1 VVSPSAKLRAGV
13 PCRTRNESDLF
24 SVSDKNH
31 QNPALN
37 EMNALPKIN
46 PLDQLTFD
54 NRFVSELP
62 SDQETRNYPR
72 QVLEACYSLVSSTKV
87 SKPVTVAYSRE
98 VAALL
103 DLPEQVCQSD
113 DFAQVFAGNRLARGM
128 EPYASCYGGHQFG
141 HWAGQLGD
149 GRAIN
154 LGDVINQQGDR
165 WALQLKGAGLTPYS
179 RAADGL
185 AVLRS
190 SVREFLC
197 SEAMYHL
204 GVPTTR
210 ALSLILTGEQVV
222 RDMFYNGNPK
232 AEPGAVVCRV
242 APSFIRFG
250 HFQIVAAR
258 GDLELLRKLTDY
270 TINTHFPH
278 LGKPSPDVYLAWFEE
293 VCRTTAALIVH
304 WQRVG
309 FVHGV
314 MNTDNMSILGLT
326 IDYGPYGW
334 LENYD
339 PDWTPNTT
347 DKAERR
353 YRYSNQPACAFWN
366 LGQLANAIYPLI
378 GKIKPLKRALNVF
391 TQVFGEQWQL
401 MMTHKLGLSHY
412 DPDHDDDLHAGLLAL
427 LEMVETDMTIFFRN
441 LAEVE
446 LGNCNF
452 ENINVEKLLMP
463 LADSYYVPEQLTP
476 DYISR
481 LFDWLKLYNQRII
494 QEGLSQEIRRERM
507 NRVNP
512 KYVLRNYM
520 AQLAIDKAEQGDFAM
535 IDELLELL
543 RHPYDEQPEKEG
555 YAVKR
560 PDWARQRAGC
570 SMLSCSS

>member
-1 VVSPSAKLRAGV
+1 
-13 PCRTRNESDLF
+13 
-24 SVSDKNH
+24 
-31 QNPALN
+31 
-37 EMNALPKIN
+37 MNTQPK
-46 PLDQLTFD
+46 PKTLDQWEFD
-54 NRFVSELP
+54 NRFIGELP
-62 SDQETRNYPR
+62 GDQETRNYPR
-72 QVLEACYSLVSSTKV
+72 QVLGACYSKVSPTKV
-87 SKPVTVAYSRE
+87 SNPKTVAYSQE

-103 DLPEQVCQSD
+103 DLSVQICESN
-113 DFAQVFAGNRLARGM
+113 DFAQVFAGNRLAIGM
-128 EPYASCYGGHQFG
+128 NPYASCYGGYQFG

-154 LGDVINQQGDR
+154 LGDVINSQGER

-179 RAADGL
+179 RTADGL

-197 SEAMYHL
+197 SEAMHHL

-210 ALSLILTGEQVV
+210 ALSLVTTGEQVV

-232 AEPGAVVCRV
+232 AEPGAIVCRV

-250 HFQIVAAR
+250 NFQIHAAR
-258 GDLELLRKLTDY
+258 GELDLLKRLADY
-270 TINTHFPH
+270 TIKVHFPH
-278 LGKPSPDVYLAWFEE
+278 LGKPSKDVYLAWFEE
-293 VCRTTAALIVH
+293 VCRTTAQMIVH

-378 GKIKPLKRALNVF
+378 GEAEPLQQALNVF

-401 MMTHKLGLSHY
+401 MMSRKLGLNTY
-412 DPDHDDDLHAGLLAL
+412 DPDYDDELHAELLAL
-427 LEMVETDMTIFFRN
+427 LQMVETDMTIFFRQ
-441 LAEVE
+441 LAQVDLEKGDLGKSAVE
-446 LGNCNF
+446 TL
-452 ENINVEKLLMP
+452 IAP
-463 LADSYYVPEQLTP
+463 LTGAYYVPEQKTP
-476 DYISR
+476 DYN
-481 LFDWLKLYNQRII
+481 LHLVNWLKRYTQRIQ
-494 QEGLSQEIRRERM
+494 QEGVPKEIRQERM
-507 NRVNP
+507 DQVNP
-512 KYVLRNYM
+512 KYVLRNYL
-520 AQLAIDKAEQGDFAM
+520 AQLAIDKAEQGDPAM
-535 IDELLELL
+535 VAELLELL
-543 RHPYDEQPEKEG
+543 RRPYDEQPGKEK
-555 YAVKR
+555 YAEKR

>member
-1 VVSPSAKLRAGV
+1 
-13 PCRTRNESDLF
+13 
-24 SVSDKNH
+24 
-31 QNPALN
+31 
-37 EMNALPKIN
+37 MNAPPKSN
-46 PLDQLTFD
+46 TLDHLRFD
-54 NRFVSELP
+54 NRFIDELP
-62 SDQETRNYPR
+62 NDPETRNYPR
-72 QVLEACYSLVSSTKV
+72 QVLGACYSKV
-87 SKPVTVAYSRE
+87 LPAKVAKPTMVAYSKE
-98 VAALL
+98 VADFLEIQ
-103 DLPEQVCQSD
+103 DKVCQSE
-113 DFAQVFAGNRLARGM
+113 DFAQVFAGNRLLAGM

-154 LGDVINQQGDR
+154 LGDVINQQGER

-197 SEAMYHL
+197 SEAMHHL

-210 ALSLILTGEQVV
+210 ALSLVLTGEQVI

-232 AEPGAVVCRV
+232 AELGAIVCRV

-250 HFQIVAAR
+250 NFQIHSAR
-258 GDLELLRKLTDY
+258 GDLDLLRKLTDY
-270 TINTHFPH
+270 TIKTHFPH
-278 LGKPSPDVYLAWFEE
+278 LGKPSRDVYLAWFEE
-293 VCRTTAALIVH
+293 VCRTTAEMIVH

-378 GKIKPLKRALNVF
+378 GKVKPLEQALNVF
-391 TQVFGEQWQL
+391 TQAFGEQWQL
-401 MMTHKLGLSHY
+401 MMTRKLGLSQY
-412 DPDHDDDLHAGLLAL
+412 IAEHDDDLHAGLLAL
-427 LEMVETDMTIFFRN
+427 LEMVETDMTIFFRQLADVDLGKDN
-441 LAEVE
+441 LENVDVETLIAQLAE
-446 LGNCNF
+446 
-452 ENINVEKLLMP
+452 
-463 LADSYYVPEQLTP
+463 AYYVPEQLTP
-476 DYISR
+476 EYTSS
-481 LFDWLKLYNQRII
+481 LLDWVKRYNQRIL
-494 QEGLSQEIRRERM
+494 QEGRSPEVRREDM
-507 NRVNP
+507 NQVNP

-535 IDELLELL
+535 IAELLELL
-543 RHPYDEQPEKEG
+543 RHPYDEQPGKLH
-555 YAVKR
+555 YASKR

>member
-1 VVSPSAKLRAGV
+1 
-13 PCRTRNESDLF
+13 
-24 SVSDKNH
+24 
-31 QNPALN
+31 
-37 EMNALPKIN
+37 MNAPPKSN
-46 PLDQLTFD
+46 MLDQLKFD

-62 SDQETRNYPR
+62 GDQETRNYPR
-72 QVLEACYSLVSSTKV
+72 QVFGACYSKVSPTKV
-87 SKPVTVAYSRE
+87 TKPTTVAYSKE
-98 VAALL
+98 VADLL
-103 DLPEQVCQSD
+103 EISEQVCQSD
-113 DFAQVFAGNRLARGM
+113 DFAQVFAGNRLLAGM
-128 EPYASCYGGHQFG
+128 ESYASCYGGHQFG

-149 GRAIN
+149 GRAIS
-154 LGDVINQQGDR
+154 LGDAINSQGER

-179 RAADGL
+179 RNADGL

-197 SEAMYHL
+197 SEAMHHL

-210 ALSLILTGEQVV
+210 ALSLVTTGEQVI

-242 APSFIRFG
+242 APSFLRFG
-250 HFQIVAAR
+250 NFQIHAAR
-258 GDLELLRKLTDY
+258 GELELLKKLADY

-278 LGKPSPDVYLAWFEE
+278 LGKPSTDVYLAWFEE
-293 VCRTTAALIVH
+293 VCRTTAEMIVH

-378 GKIKPLKRALNVF
+378 GEVEPLQQALNVF

-401 MMTHKLGLSHY
+401 MMTGKLGLSQFN
-412 DPDHDDDLHAGLLAL
+412 PGQDDELFAELLAL
-427 LEMVETDMTIFFRN
+427 LQSVETDMTIFFRQ

-446 LGNCNF
+446 LSQNNL
-452 ENINVEKLLMP
+452 ESVKVEAVMAP
-463 LADSYYVPEQLTP
+463 LAGAYYVPEQKTAE
-476 DYISR
+476 YNAR
-481 LFDWLKLYNQRII
+481 LFAWLKLYNQRLT
-494 QEGLSQEIRRERM
+494 QEGVPQEIRRERM

-535 IDELLELL
+535 IAELLELL
-543 RHPYDEQPEKEG
+543 RHPYDEQPGKG
-555 YAVKR
+555 QYAVKR

>member
-1 VVSPSAKLRAGV
+1 
-13 PCRTRNESDLF
+13 
-24 SVSDKNH
+24 
-31 QNPALN
+31 
-37 EMNALPKIN
+37 MNDPPKSN
-46 PLDQLTFD
+46 TLDHLKFD
-54 NRFVSELP
+54 NRFVNELP
-62 SDQETRNYPR
+62 SDPETRNYPR
-72 QVLEACYSLVSSTKV
+72 QVLGACYSKV
-87 SKPVTVAYSRE
+87 LPAKVAKPTIVAYSKE
-98 VAALL
+98 VANFLEIQ
-103 DLPEQVCQSD
+103 EQACQSES
-113 DFAQVFAGNRLARGM
+113 FAQVFAGNRLVAGM
-128 EPYASCYGGHQFG
+128 ELYASCYGGHQFG

-154 LGDVINQQGDR
+154 LGDVINQQGER

-197 SEAMYHL
+197 SEAMHHL

-210 ALSLILTGEQVV
+210 ALSLALTGEHVI

-232 AEPGAVVCRV
+232 AEPGAIVCRV

-250 HFQIVAAR
+250 HFQIHAAR
-258 GDLELLRKLTDY
+258 GELDLLRKLTDY

-278 LGKPSPDVYLAWFEE
+278 LGKPSRDVYLAWFEE
-293 VCRTTAALIVH
+293 VCRTTAQMIVH

-378 GKIKPLKRALNVF
+378 GKVKPLEQALNVF

-494 QEGLSQEIRRERM
+494 QEGLSQEIRREQM

-535 IDELLELL
+535 IAELLELL
-543 RHPYDEQPEKEG
+543 RHPYDDQPEKTEH
-555 YAVKR
+555 AVKR

>member
-1 VVSPSAKLRAGV
+1 MKP
-13 PCRTRNESDLF
+13 
-24 SVSDKNH
+24 
-31 QNPALN
+31 Q
-37 EMNALPKIN
+37 PKSN
-46 PLDQLTFD
+46 TLAHLKFD

-62 SDQETRNYPR
+62 GDQEAHNYPR
-72 QVLEACYSLVSSTKV
+72 QVLGACYSRVSPTKV
-87 SKPVTVAYSRE
+87 ANPKTVAYSKE
-98 VAALL
+98 VAELL
-103 DLPEQVCQSD
+103 ELSEQVCHSE
-113 DFAQVFAGNRLARGM
+113 DFAQIFVGNRLAAGM
-128 EPYASCYGGHQFG
+128 EPFAMCYGGHQFG
-141 HWAGQLGD
+141 NWAGQLGD

-179 RAADGL
+179 RNADGL

-210 ALSLILTGEQVV
+210 ALSLALTGEYVI

-250 HFQIVAAR
+250 TFQIFAAR
-258 GDLELLRKLTDY
+258 RELDLLKNITDY

-278 LGKPSPDVYLAWFEE
+278 LGKPSPDVYVAWFEE
-293 VCRTTAALIVH
+293 VCRTTAEMIVH

-378 GKIKPLKRALNVF
+378 VEAEPLQQALNVF

-401 MMTHKLGLSHY
+401 MMTDKLGLSHY
-412 DPDHDDDLHAGLLAL
+412 NPDQDDELHAELLAL
-427 LEMVETDMTIFFRN
+427 LEQVETDMTIFFRQ
-441 LAEVE
+441 LAEVD
-446 LGNCNF
+446 LGKVNL
-452 ENINVEKLLMP
+452 ENINIEALIAP
-463 LADSYYVPEQLTP
+463 LADAYYVPEQLTP
-476 DYISR
+476 DYVTR
-481 LFDWLKLYNQRII
+481 LVDWLKRYNQRII
-494 QEGLSQEIRRERM
+494 QEGISQEVRRERM

-520 AQLAIDKAEQGDFAM
+520 AQLAIDKAAQGDFAM
-535 IDELLELL
+535 IAELLELL
-543 RHPYDEQPEKEG
+543 RHPYDEQPGKEQ
-555 YAVKR
+555 YATKR
-560 PDWARQRAGC
+560 PEWARQRAGC

>member
-1 VVSPSAKLRAGV
+1 MFVNSTKILLKR
-13 PCRTRNESDLF
+13 
-24 SVSDKNH
+24 
-31 QNPALN
+31 
-37 EMNALPKIN
+37 MNAQPKLN
-46 PLDQLTFD
+46 SLDHLIFD

-62 SDQETRNYPR
+62 GDKETRNYPR
-72 QVLEACYSLVSSTKV
+72 QVFGACYSRVSPTKV
-87 SKPVTVAYSRE
+87 TRPTTVAYSKE
-98 VAALL
+98 VASLL
-103 DLPEQVCQSD
+103 DLSEQVCESNA
-113 DFAQVFAGNRLARGM
+113 FAQVFAGNRLTQGM
-128 EPYASCYGGHQFG
+128 KPYASCYGGHQFG
-141 HWAGQLGD
+141 VWAGQLGD

-154 LGDVINQQGDR
+154 LGDVINQQGER

-179 RAADGL
+179 RTSDGL

-197 SEAMYHL
+197 SEAMFHL

-210 ALSLILTGEQVV
+210 ALSLVTTGEQVI

-250 HFQIVAAR
+250 SFQIHAAR
-258 GDLELLRKLTDY
+258 GELDLLKNLVNY
-270 TINTHFPH
+270 TICIHFPH
-278 LGKPSPDVYLAWFEE
+278 LGNPSTDTYLAWFEE
-293 VCRTTAALIVH
+293 ICRTTAEMIVH

-314 MNTDNMSILGLT
+314 MNTDNMSIHGLT

-347 DKAERR
+347 DRAERR

-366 LGQLANAIYPLI
+366 LGQLANAVYPLI
-378 GKIKPLKRALNVF
+378 GEVEPLQQALDIF

-401 MMTHKLGLSHY
+401 MMGNKLGLSRFE
-412 DPDHDDDLHAGLLAL
+412 PGQDDALFADLLAL
-427 LEMVETDMTIFFRN
+427 LQSVETDMTIFFRQ
-441 LAEVE
+441 
-446 LGNCNF
+446 
-452 ENINVEKLLMP
+452 
-463 LADSYYVPEQLTP
+463 LADVDLGKGNLENVDVESLITPLIDAYYVPGQLTP

-481 LFDWLKLYNQRII
+481 LVDWLKHYSQRLI
-494 QEGLSQEIRRERM
+494 QENIPHDIRRGQM
-507 NRVNP
+507 NCVNP

-520 AQLAIDKAEQGDFAM
+520 AQLAIDKAEQGDFSLIA
-535 IDELLELL
+535 ELLELL
-543 RHPYDEQPEKEG
+543 RHPYHEQPGKG
-555 YAVKR
+555 QFAAKR

>member
-1 VVSPSAKLRAGV
+1 
-13 PCRTRNESDLF
+13 
-24 SVSDKNH
+24 
-31 QNPALN
+31 
-37 EMNALPKIN
+37 MNAQPKSN
-46 PLDQLTFD
+46 TLDHLKFD

-72 QVLEACYSLVSSTKV
+72 QVVGACYSRVSPIKV
-87 SKPVTVAYSRE
+87 AKPKLVAYAKE
-98 VAALL
+98 VADLL
-103 DLPEQVCQSD
+103 GLSEQACGSD
-113 DFAQVFAGNRLARGM
+113 DFAQVFAGNRLTNGM

-154 LGDVINQQGDR
+154 LGDVINRQGER

-179 RAADGL
+179 RTADGL

-210 ALSLILTGEQVV
+210 ALSLVLTGEQVV

-232 AEPGAVVCRV
+232 AEPGAIVCRV

-250 HFQIVAAR
+250 HFQIFAAR
-258 GDLELLRKLTDY
+258 GDLDLLKKLADY
-270 TINTHFPH
+270 TLSTHFPH
-278 LGKPSPDVYLAWFEE
+278 LGEPSPETYLAWFEE
-293 VCRTTAALIVH
+293 VCRTTAEMIVH

-378 GKIKPLKRALNVF
+378 GEVEPLQRALDVF

-401 MMTHKLGLSHY
+401 MMSNKLGLSRF
-412 DPDHDDDLHAGLLAL
+412 DPERDDDLHAELLSL
-427 LEMVETDMTIFFRN
+427 LQRVETDMTIFFRK

-446 LGNCNF
+446 LG
-452 ENINVEKLLMP
+452 EATLEQADVETLIAP
-463 LADSYYVPEQLTP
+463 LAEAYYVPDQKTP
-476 DYISR
+476 DYTSR
-481 LFDWLKLYNQRII
+481 LLDWLKLYNQRLL
-494 QEGLSQEIRRERM
+494 QEGIPPEIRRERM

-520 AQLAIDKAEQGDFAM
+520 AQLAIDKAEQGEFAM
-535 IDELLELL
+535 IHELLELL
-543 RHPYDEQPEKEG
+543 RHPYDEQPEKG
-555 YAVKR
+555 QHAAKR

>member
-1 VVSPSAKLRAGV
+1 VNPSPK
-13 PCRTRNESDLF
+13 
-24 SVSDKNH
+24 H
-31 QNPALN
+31 HY
-37 EMNALPKIN
+37 
-46 PLDQLTFD
+46 LDHLKFD

-62 SDQETRNYPR
+62 GDQETRNYPR
-72 QVLEACYSLVSSTKV
+72 QVLGACYSLVSPTKV
-87 SKPVTVAYSRE
+87 TKPKTVAYSKE
-98 VAALL
+98 VADLL
-103 DLPEQVCQSD
+103 DLPEQVCLSE
-113 DFAQVFAGNRLARGM
+113 DFAQVFAGNRLVPGM

-154 LGDVINQQGDR
+154 LGDVINQQGGR

-179 RAADGL
+179 RTADGL

-197 SEAMYHL
+197 SEAMFHL

-210 ALSLILTGEQVV
+210 ALSLVLTGEQVV

-250 HFQIVAAR
+250 NFQIHAAR
-258 GDLELLRKLTDY
+258 GELDLLKKLADY
-270 TINTHFPH
+270 TISTHFPH
-278 LGKPSPDVYLAWFEE
+278 LGKPSSDTYLAWFEE

-314 MNTDNMSILGLT
+314 MNTDNMSIIGLT

-378 GKIKPLKRALNVF
+378 GQVEPLQRALNVF
-391 TQVFGEQWQL
+391 TQVFGELWQL
-401 MMTHKLGLSHY
+401 MMSSKLGLSRF
-412 DPDHDDDLHAGLLAL
+412 DPEHDDQLQSGLLAL
-427 LEMVETDMTIFFRN
+427 LQMVETDMTIFFRQ
-441 LAEVE
+441 LAEVD
-446 LGNCNF
+446 LGKDDL
-452 ENINVEKLLMP
+452 ENVNVETLIAP
-463 LADSYYVPEQLTP
+463 LAEAYYVPEQKSPEYVSHLA
-476 DYISR
+476 
-481 LFDWLKLYNQRII
+481 DWLKSYNQRII
-494 QEGLSQEIRRERM
+494 QGGISQDIRRETM
-507 NRVNP
+507 NRANP

-520 AQLAIDKAEQGDFAM
+520 AQLAIDKAGQGDFAM
-535 IDELLELL
+535 IAELLELL
-543 RHPYDEQPEKEG
+543 RHPYDEQPGKEHH
-555 YAVKR
+555 AAKR
-560 PDWARQRAGC
+560 PDWARHRAGC